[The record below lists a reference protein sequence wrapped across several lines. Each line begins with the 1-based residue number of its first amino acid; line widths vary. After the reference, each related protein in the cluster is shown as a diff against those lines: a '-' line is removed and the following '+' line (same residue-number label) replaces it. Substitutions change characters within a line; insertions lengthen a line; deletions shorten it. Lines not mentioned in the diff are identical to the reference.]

1 MTNAHELA
9 ERWFDNLTDKYI
21 GSSPPTE
28 TVNSLALLI
37 HQVAERTREE
47 CYHATL
53 KKMEVTKYTGWKPL
67 DDCLLAIR
75 NARWEDENAL

>member
-21 GSSPPTE
+21 GSSPPAE

-37 HQVAERTREE
+37 HQVAERTRKE
-47 CYHATL
+47 CIEAY
-53 KKMEVTKYTGWKPL
+53 Y
-67 DDCLLAIR
+67 DCPIDKDVDLAIGD
-75 NARWEDENAL
+75 ARWEDEEV

>member
-21 GSSPPTE
+21 VASPPTE

-37 HQVAERTREE
+37 HQVAERTRLE
-47 CYHATL
+47 CA
-53 KKMEVTKYTGWKPL
+53 KAIEREKWL
-67 DDCLLAIR
+67 DRTSIPR
-75 NARWEDENAL
+75 NSVINARWEDEEV

>member
-1 MTNAHELA
+1 MTIGHDLA
-9 ERWFDNLTDKYI
+9 KRYFGSLSDKYI
-21 GSSPPTE
+21 GSSPPAE

-47 CYHATL
+47 CYRATL